1 MLLLQNL
8 KPGKLKTYIILLLF
22 LLIPAVIDARQ
33 QNLYFYLEQAKTN
46 SPLINK
52 SKNEN
57 KIAVLDLQQIRSILL
72 KPEVNIVS
80 GVLFAPIVSHDN
92 NSNRF
97 EWVSKG
103 AEDYNGYDLA
113 STDGGQYQALVS
125 VKQPLLTGSKY
136 QSYAKKADITGQINN
151 NNIALTIHEL
161 EQVVGYQYILCIKSK
176 MQTDNSLLLMKEL
189 DDQLKIMQK
198 LVEHAIY
205 KQTDLMLL
213 QIEIQNY
220 KADYKMFQA
229 DYMTNLY
236 DLNLICGINDT
247 SKVDLQDIN
256 FTLKPGN
263 IVSSNFLTAYKLDS
277 LNIMADQVIN
287 ELKYKP
293 QVDLLADAGLNAVY
307 KPAFNRLGFSTG
319 ITLIWNIFDG
329 NQRNIQREKST
340 INLQIIEF
348 EKKTFMTQNDIGKNK
363 ILNQINAVNQ
373 RIISNEQQTDQYN
386 KLYNVYSMELSQGE
400 VSVMDYKNLLK
411 DIAAKKQEIILLKM
425 ERQLL
430 INTYNYLNY

>member
-1 MLLLQNL
+1 LLLLQNL

-33 QNLYFYLEQAKTN
+33 QDLYFYLEQAKTN

>member
-33 QNLYFYLEQAKTN
+33 QDLYFYLEQAKTN

-125 VKQPLLTGSKY
+125 VKQPLLAGSKY